1 MTENLLKQF
10 LDGHSYDIRQTGN
23 GRWIDQKC
31 TPDEISFVAECV
43 LELVRGSGRKVF
55 CSPEVWRSDFAVSK
69 VQQFFGK
76 PDPLVRST
84 LDEYNKFFRE
94 PLKMFAASG
103 ILKENGRKSNT
114 IQFELVNADA
124 LAFVARNDWN
134 AYTFLYLYIEKTLR
148 DSGIWDLFAT
158 FLDQQ
163 TKQNFAEMKDG
174 FAAFCKSH
182 TPIRTTV
189 EVNRIFPKVL
199 NPLACRYHAAGTVAG
214 RMSPCRITFN
224 ALSYNRENGRDV
236 NKPKHVARRDYDK
249 GKQPSFASYFAAKAM
264 DEVKAFNRQ
273 FNDGHSEVLG
283 RHSGGEA
290 TQMHHIFPRS
300 EFAEIAAFVE
310 NIIALTPTQ
319 HLALAHPK
327 NNTSRVDPG
336 FQYECLL
343 AKNETVRKNV
353 LLGYG
358 TPGFYTFDKLA
369 FVLDT
374 GFDTDHFQN
383 IPTNDFT
390 SVRRGIDAHF
400 E

>member
-134 AYTFLYLYIEKTLR
+134 AYTFLYTL
-148 DSGIWDLFAT
+148 
-158 FLDQQ
+158 
-163 TKQNFAEMKDG
+163 
-174 FAAFCKSH
+174 H
-182 TPIRTTV
+182 
-189 EVNRIFPKVL
+189 
-199 NPLACRYHAAGTVAG
+199 
-214 RMSPCRITFN
+214 
-224 ALSYNRENGRDV
+224 RED
-236 NKPKHVARRDYDK
+236 
-249 GKQPSFASYFAAKAM
+249 AS
-264 DEVKAFNRQ
+264 
-273 FNDGHSEVLG
+273 
-283 RHSGGEA
+283 
-290 TQMHHIFPRS
+290 
-300 EFAEIAAFVE
+300 
-310 NIIALTPTQ
+310 
-319 HLALAHPK
+319 
-327 NNTSRVDPG
+327 
-336 FQYECLL
+336 
-343 AKNETVRKNV
+343 
-353 LLGYG
+353 
-358 TPGFYTFDKLA
+358 
-369 FVLDT
+369 
-374 GFDTDHFQN
+374 
-383 IPTNDFT
+383 
-390 SVRRGIDAHF
+390 
-400 E
+400 